1 MRRRPVPPVRIERRD
16 HERRRLILHGPPALG
31 EARERRGIPTADEQ
45 ETPGIDRPGVTR
57 RPRHPRGA
65 PATSGT
71 ASAPPTTRID
81 SGAFV
86 ASAAAATSASGP
98 TRRIEFLDGPR
109 PQAGSRGDR
118 LGAGLRIRLRRR
130 AREATQ
136 DGVDE
141 PLRTSRHEIHRG
153 GDGGV
158 RRDAGAQLVGPEPQ
172 GVPRL
177 GRRHAVERPARRA
190 LDRGV
195 EREPATQ
202 RAERELGR
210 ERAVTRFQARA
221 RQQRRQESVR
231 VRAVVDHAADHLEG
245 DRPRGGRGHPRR
257 SPSANRTPRAHAD
270 ASIRLRP
277 AGATS
282 TSRTPP
288 PPARTRTP
296 RSSTP
301 TTVPGVPSLRW

>member
-1 MRRRPVPPVRIERRD
+1 MRRRPVPPAADRAP
-16 HERRRLILHGPPALG
+16 RRRTPTLDPARSTGPRRSPGASAGPHRRRARDTRGSIVPGDASTPAS
-31 EARERRGIPTADEQ
+31 ARSAR
-45 ETPGIDRPGVTR
+45 
-57 RPRHPRGA
+57 
-65 PATSGT
+65 TSGT

-86 ASAAAATSASGP
+86 ASAAAAASASGP
-98 TRRIEFLDGPR
+98 TRRVSSSTAHGRKPVRAAIASGPVSVS
-109 PQAGSRGDR
+109 ASGV
-118 LGAGLRIRLRRR
+118 R
-130 AREATQ
+130 AREPTQ

-141 PLRTSRHEIHRG
+141 PLRAARHEIDRR

-158 RRDAGAQLVGPEPQ
+158 RRDAGAQLVGAEPQ

-190 LDRGV
+190 LDRRV

-210 ERAVTRFQARA
+210 ERAVARVQPRA
-221 RQQRRQESVR
+221 RQQRRQEPVR

-257 SPSANRTPRAHAD
+257 SPSANRTPRAHAA

-301 TTVPGVPSLRW
+301 TTVPGAPSLRW